1 MVSFKL
7 DCMLSALLNS
17 FRWEEKQ
24 DTKIKP
30 IKRLQFLLTVLTVD
44 ENPYNGYRKTDR
56 AFIYSLHNKEGL
68 APFKSMVKHDS
79 QAIFM
84 DISHGPTFGG
94 GFDIHIAN
102 NAGHNVHSY
111 TNFGHSFLAPSDVEE
126 KDTVLA
132 GTYYFTPDEVE
143 VFYLP

>member
-1 MVSFKL
+1 
-7 DCMLSALLNS
+7 ML
-17 FRWEEKQ
+17 
-24 DTKIKP
+24 I
-30 IKRLQFLLTVLTVD
+30 VLTVD

-79 QAIFM
+79 QAIYM
-84 DISHGPTFGG
+84 EMSHGPTFGG

>member
-1 MVSFKL
+1 
-7 DCMLSALLNS
+7 ML
-17 FRWEEKQ
+17 
-24 DTKIKP
+24 I
-30 IKRLQFLLTVLTVD
+30 VLTVD

-79 QAIFM
+79 QAIYM
-84 DISHGPTFGG
+84 EINRGPTFGG

-102 NAGHNVHSY
+102 KAGHNVNSY
-111 TNFGHSFLAPSDVEE
+111 TKFGHSFSAPSEVKE

-132 GTYYFTPDEVE
+132 GSLRFTPDEVE
-143 VFYLP
+143 VFYLS

>member
-1 MVSFKL
+1 M
-7 DCMLSALLNS
+7 
-17 FRWEEKQ
+17 
-24 DTKIKP
+24 
-30 IKRLQFLLTVLTVD
+30 QFLLIVLTVD

-56 AFIYSLHNKEGL
+56 AFIYSLQNKEGL